1 MLLKNFLISS
11 ALILVLTNCARA
23 PEKEVVV
30 QTEYVQRTIPLQALP
45 KPVQL
50 AEVQWYVVTED
61 NIDEFLEKFRQ
72 ENGTV
77 AFMAVSVR
85 GYENLSLNV
94 QELRRFI
101 NQQKQII
108 IYYESMA
115 SEPQNTPQ

>member
-1 MLLKNFLISS
+1 MLLKNFLISC
-11 ALILVLTNCARA
+11 ALILALISCTK

-30 QTEYVQRTIPLQALP
+30 QTEYIQRTIPLQTRP

-50 AEVQWYVVTED
+50 TDVEWYVVTEE

-85 GYENLSLNV
+85 GYESMALNV

-108 IYYESMA
+108 IYYETMA
-115 SEPQNTPQ
+115 SEPQTTAQ